1 MCLFSRSRGWVDD
14 SKLAAFMKEIEGK
27 DVAELIAEGN
37 AKLAS
42 VPSGGGGGGGSGGGG
57 GGDAGAAEAARLKKK
72 KKKRP
77 TWTSTCS
84 TNPRDDDATNLTVG

>member
-1 MCLFSRSRGWVDD
+1 MRLFATRLTVKSCVYFRAAAAEVDD

-42 VPSGGGGGGGSGGGG
+42 VPSGGGGGGGCGGGG
-57 GGDAGAAEAARLKKK
+57 GGDAGAAEAAPAEEEEEEEADMDFDLF
-72 KKKRP
+72 
-77 TWTSTCS
+77 
-84 TNPRDDDATNLTVG
+84 D

>member
-1 MCLFSRSRGWVDD
+1 
-14 SKLAAFMKEIEGK
+14 MKEIEGK

-42 VPSGGGGGGGSGGGG
+42 VPSGGP
-57 GGDAGAAEAARLKKK
+57 AAAAAAAAAVTRARRRRLRLKKK